1 MVKFETCSSPNT
13 TLEAMHMYS
22 PNCSRLMFEISN
34 VQLSLPF
41 STVSLNN
48 QAIFA
53 LGLAQ
58 TSQKRISLSLRVT
71 GVELAHASPRMAG
84 GSMKR
89 FSDSF
94 YVWKKNC

>member
-34 VQLSLPF
+34 VELSLPS

-48 QAIFA
+48 QAKFA
-53 LGLAQ
+53 SGLAQ
-58 TSQKRISLSLRVT
+58 TSQNRLSLSSRGT
-71 GVELAHASPRMAG
+71 GVELAHESPRMAG

-89 FSDSF
+89 FGDSF
-94 YVWKKNC
+94 YV

>member
-1 MVKFETCSSPNT
+1 MVKYETCSSPNT

-22 PNCSRLMFEISN
+22 PNCSRLIFEISN
-34 VQLSLPF
+34 VELSLPF
-41 STVSLNN
+41 STVSLNT
-48 QAIFA
+48 QAKFA

-58 TSQKRISLSLRVT
+58 TSQKRISLSSRGT
-71 GVELAHASPRMAG
+71 GVELAHESPRMAG

-94 YVWKKNC
+94 YV

>member
-22 PNCSRLMFEISN
+22 PNCSRLMFDISS
-34 VQLSLPF
+34 VELSLPF

-48 QAIFA
+48 QAKFA
-53 LGLAQ
+53 SGLAQ
-58 TSQKRISLSLRVT
+58 TSQKRFSLSSRGT
-71 GVELAHASPRMAG
+71 GVELAHESLLMAG

-89 FSDSF
+89 VSESF
-94 YVWKKNC
+94 YV